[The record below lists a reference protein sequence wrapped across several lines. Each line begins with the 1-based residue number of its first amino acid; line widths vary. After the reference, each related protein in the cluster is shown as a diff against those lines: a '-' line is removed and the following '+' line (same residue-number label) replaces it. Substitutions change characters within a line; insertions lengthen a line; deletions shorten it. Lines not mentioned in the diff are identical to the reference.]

1 VDSLVEENTDNKKH
15 VQIFYGKMLLKVVFQ
30 TSEKDVRMRDI
41 KPFGPRIL
49 LVKEFHE
56 VEDKYGVSG
65 MILTGIN
72 QNT

>member
-1 VDSLVEENTDNKKH
+1 MYSLVEENIDNKKY
-15 VQIFYGKMLLKVVFQ
+15 VQIFDGEMSLKVVYW
-30 TSEKDVRMRDI
+30 TSEKDARMCDI
-41 KPFGPRIL
+41 KPFGSCIL

-56 VEDKYGVSG
+56 VEDKFGASG

>member
-1 VDSLVEENTDNKKH
+1 VYSLVEENTDDKKH
-15 VQIFYGKMLLKVVFQ
+15 VQIFDGEMSLKVVYW
-30 TSEKDVRMRDI
+30 TSEKDARLHDV

-56 VEDKYGVSG
+56 VEDKYGASG

>member
-1 VDSLVEENTDNKKH
+1 
-15 VQIFYGKMLLKVVFQ
+15 MLLKAVFR
-30 TSEKDVRMRDI
+30 TSDKDVRMRDI
-41 KPFGPRIL
+41 KAFGPHIL

-56 VEDKYGVSG
+56 VEDKYGASG

>member
-1 VDSLVEENTDNKKH
+1 
-15 VQIFYGKMLLKVVFQ
+15 
-30 TSEKDVRMRDI
+30 MRDI

-56 VEDKYGVSG
+56 VEDKYGASG
-65 MILTGIN
+65 MKLTGIN

>member
-1 VDSLVEENTDNKKH
+1 MIL
-15 VQIFYGKMLLKVVFQ
+15 
-30 TSEKDVRMRDI
+30 

-49 LVKEFHE
+49 LVKEFNE
-56 VEDKYGVSG
+56 VEDEYGASG